1 MYASPRK
8 RQSQTPPPPPAK
20 TIDLNSSTRSTDP
33 QTGAKTTKRAFHCD
47 LIVKSDGQGGQTARQ
62 PLLTTATTQ
71 LLEAMGT
78 SLDPVPGNIE
88 AAAAPSE
95 QDDAAKLPALVEELI
110 KTEKSYIS
118 RIRALKLVRNT
129 V

>member
-1 MYASPRK
+1 
-8 RQSQTPPPPPAK
+8 
-20 TIDLNSSTRSTDP
+20 
-33 QTGAKTTKRAFHCD
+33 
-47 LIVKSDGQGGQTARQ
+47 
-62 PLLTTATTQ
+62 
-71 LLEAMGT
+71 MGT